1 MLNVC
6 ETKIVSTCWLSYI
19 KDLLIIWVLDTY
31 GAVKNLMNI
40 SVYEYLFKQYFIMH
54 FAST

>member
-19 KDLLIIWVLDTY
+19 KDLLIIEVLDTY
-31 GAVKNLMNI
+31 GTVKNLMNI

>member
-31 GAVKNLMNI
+31 GTVNNLMNI